1 MINQKFKNFKTILEE
16 ERNNFEAT
24 VNRYPEEMKYFDKL
38 LYLYEKLFSHLA
50 SYPENLV
57 PILQMYWNCFRGF
70 LISTQLMF
78 QTHIP
83 EAYTIISRSA
93 EAVASARKMF
103 INPEKL
109 PEWIKAEKENS
120 KPFRR
125 ILGKLF
131 SEEDKLVYPEIFE
144 IYKLTSNYG
153 RHPNFESTIFFSKLH
168 RIKSE
173 NMIYF
178 NYCDIDDESIL
189 WRCLNY
195 QIYAYLKFL
204 SVFKEIF
211 KKYIVKEW
219 IKEYEKFEKEYKI
232 YKESLKIKFQS
243 R

>member
-1 MINQKFKNFKTILEE
+1 MCWT
-16 ERNNFEAT
+16 
-24 VNRYPEEMKYFDKL
+24 
-38 LYLYEKLFSHLA
+38 
-50 SYPENLV
+50 
-57 PILQMYWNCFRGF
+57 CFRGF

-83 EAYTIISRSA
+83 EAFTIISRST
-93 EAVASARKMF
+93 EAVVLARKMF
-103 INPEKL
+103 TNPEKL
-109 PEWIKAEKENS
+109 PEWVKAKKENS
-120 KPFRR
+120 KPFRH

-131 SEEDKLVYPEIFE
+131 PEEDKLVYPEIYE

-153 RHPNFESTIFFSKLH
+153 RHPNFESTIFFSNLEI
-168 RIKSE
+168 IKSE
-173 NMIYF
+173 KKVYF
-178 NYCDIDDESIL
+178 NYFDFEHESNL

-211 KKYIVKEW
+211 KKYEVKEW
-219 IKEYEKFEKEYKI
+219 IKEFEEFEKEYKKI